1 MKKKM
6 KICMHLFIQKD
17 SNNKRFEKKTKKI
30 KRTKRLIEPRSWIE

>member
-17 SNNKRFEKKTKKI
+17 SNNKRFEKENQKNKKDQ
-30 KRTKRLIEPRSWIE
+30 KVD